1 MTIDDRHFMLLAST
15 MTYKGKV
22 NGYTR
27 TGLKNTKS
35 SVLNLASFETCHKHL
50 FEAAYRGQSDMLSGV
65 SEKIITGSR
74 LSLGT
79 GSFGL
84 IFDEKPNA
92 SDPVKFPKTPL
103 IFDQA
108 EFHPDL
114 EYFNVK
120 NGSS

>member
-50 FEAAYRGQSDMLSGV
+50 FEAAYRGQTDTLSGV
-65 SEKIITGSR
+65 SEKIITGNR
-74 LSLGT
+74 LNLGT
-79 GSFGL
+79 GSIGL
-84 IFDEKPNA
+84 IFNEKPDTRDSN
-92 SDPVKFPKTPL
+92 KFPKTRL
-103 IFDQA
+103 LFDQP
-108 EFHPDL
+108 EFHPEL
-114 EYFNVK
+114 ESFSVQ